1 MASGLG
7 DDIDVLVKARRSLA
21 GDYVPAEDESYMNDA
36 QQDYFR
42 RLLQQ
47 WKKLILNASAD
58 TLSQLQ
64 EGPLREPDLNDR
76 ASSETDWGIELRTRD
91 RQRKLITK
99 IDSALRRIEEGEYG
113 YCEVTGE
120 PIGLGRLIARPIAT
134 MTVEAQQAHERR
146 EKVSRD
152 D

>member
-1 MASGLG
+1 
-7 DDIDVLVKARRSLA
+7 
-21 GDYVPAEDESYMNDA
+21 
-36 QQDYFR
+36 
-42 RLLQQ
+42 LQQ
-47 WKKLILNASAD
+47 WKKLILISSAD
-58 TLSQLQ
+58 TLTQLQ

-99 IDSALRRIEEGEYG
+99 IDAALRRIEEGEYG
-113 YCEVTGE
+113 FCEVTGE